1 MILLAVGKI
10 YLDQL
15 KETKMKKKFFLF
27 IGFLLF
33 LTASGAAGHVAPRVF
48 FCEDQA
54 PV

>member
-1 MILLAVGKI
+1 
-10 YLDQL
+10 
-15 KETKMKKKFFLF
+15 MKKKFFLF